1 MRTWVTAL
9 GVSIIALAFANSGS
23 SITMT
28 SVDGNW
34 MNVVGDPTP
43 VLQSV
48 SIGYGNGTEDQV
60 RWGDP
65 AGWFSC
71 DRSGLG
77 FTGAGTPQTFATEQ
91 AFEIGQLRHFN
102 YPVYNAASA
111 ADLQLSM
118 AFSDPAGLNGMFQ
131 FTFAVN
137 ETANNYWPTDN
148 PLNDD
153 FISFPSSFSSETIT
167 IGGITY
173 TLRLLGFGSN
183 PDNLVSQ
190 FRSSEGDVNST
201 LLWGKIT
208 TEMPVGVPD
217 GGTTL
222 VLLGLAMMALFTIK
236 QQHNVCR

>member
-9 GVSIIALAFANSGS
+9 GASIIALAFANSGS

-34 MNVVGDPTP
+34 LNVVGDPTP

-65 AGWFSC
+65 AGWFSS

-77 FTGAGTPQTFATEQ
+77 FTGAGTPQIFAAEQ

-118 AFSDPAGLNGMFQ
+118 AFSDPAGLNGVFQ

-137 ETANNYWPTDN
+137 ETANNYWPDGNT
-148 PLNDD
+148 LNDD
-153 FISFPSSFSSETIT
+153 IISFPSSFSSETMT
-167 IGGITY
+167 IGGVTY
-173 TLRLLGFGSN
+173 TLRLLGFGST
-183 PDNLVSQ
+183 PGNLASQ

-208 TEMPVGVPD
+208 TETPVGVPD

-222 VLLGLAMMALFTIK
+222 VLLGIAMMALFTMRL
-236 QQHNVCR
+236 QHKT

>member
-1 MRTWVTAL
+1 VLAL
-9 GVSIIALAFANSGS
+9 SNSGL

-34 MNVVGDPTP
+34 LNVVGDPTP
-43 VLQSV
+43 VMQSV
-48 SIGYGNGTEDQV
+48 SVGYGNGTEDQV

-77 FTGAGTPQTFATEQ
+77 FTGAGTPQTFAAEQ

-102 YPVYNAASA
+102 YPVYDAASA
-111 ADLQLSM
+111 ADLQLNM
-118 AFSDPAGLNGMFQ
+118 TFSDPAGLSGMFQ

-137 ETANNYWPTDN
+137 ETENNYWPDGN

-167 IGGITY
+167 IGGTTY

-183 PDNLVSQ
+183 PGNLVSQ

-201 LLWGKIT
+201 LLWGRIT
-208 TEMPVGVPD
+208 TETPVGVPD

-222 VLLGLAMMALFTIK
+222 LLLGVALTAMFVLSK
-236 QQHNVCR
+236 QTGEARG